1 MKTIFIFLVI
11 TIFNVNA
18 EKVSVGELNPST
30 TNDLC
35 AQPEVQQCKPCIQKN
50 CPQMNR
56 DESSKT
62 AQSKNSSR
70 KKKTN
75 STEQ

>member
-18 EKVSVGELNPST
+18 EKFLVGELNSST
-30 TNDLC
+30 TNASC
-35 AQPEVQQCKPCIQKN
+35 AKPEVQQCDLCIQKK
-50 CPQMNR
+50 CPQMNM

-62 AQSKNSSR
+62 SQSKNSSR